1 MRKTDM
7 KKETLFLGMLVLLS
21 VGVARAQ
28 IHANVTVNVTQATPT
43 ITLASPPMR
52 IVNVGQAVNWQA
64 SLQGVP
70 AGAPTGDVLISAN
83 AANTPTPISSGP
95 IPLSPQNSSGDVLH
109 PNPWAM
115 KTTISGLF
123 TVQALYQGD
132 TNYTSAT
139 SPSQQVEVLP
149 PADFSIDAPAAVTI
163 KQGQALST
171 AITVHSLNNFTGT
184 VNLTCAGL
192 GPLMGCTP
200 SLRSLVLSLPASAY
214 QKLTATPTSASS
226 NLTITTTATTVTTV
240 SSGLFLF
247 LFTGGLRQKRKSKR
261 PSAILLALLG
271 SMLVLAGCGGMRY
284 LQSNGTP
291 RGTYRLSITGTS
303 GNLTHTQFVTV
314 TVN

>member
-1 MRKTDM
+1 M
-7 KKETLFLGMLVLLS
+7 KKLTLLFGMLVLLS
-21 VGVARAQ
+21 VGAARAQ
-28 IHANVTVNVTQATPT
+28 IHANVTVNVAQATPT
-43 ITLASPPMR
+43 ITLASPTVR

-83 AANTPTPISSGP
+83 AANTPTPMSSGP
-95 IPLSPQNSSGDVLH
+95 IPLSSQSSSGGVLH
-109 PNPWAM
+109 TNPWAM
-115 KTTISGLF
+115 ETTISGLF

-139 SPSQQVEVLP
+139 SASQQVEVLP

-184 VNLTCAGL
+184 VNLTCAGMA
-192 GPLMGCTP
+192 PLMGCTP

-214 QKLTATPTSASS
+214 QQLTATPASASS

-240 SSGLFLF
+240 AGGFLLFF
-247 LFTGGLRQKRKSKR
+247 FPGVIGRKRKRKM
-261 PSAILLALLG
+261 PPAFVLALLG
-271 SMLVLAGCGGMRY
+271 SLLMLAGCGGMRY

-291 RGTYRLSITGTS
+291 RGTYRISITGTS
-303 GNLTHTQFVTV
+303 GSLSHTQFVTV
-314 TVN
+314 T